1 MCQVSIATDATLSR
15 RIRPRNYPIT
25 QGRIADRKA
34 LRVLRIRG
42 MKKAILIGVLAA
54 IPFSR
59 AFAGD
64 REELMARMGFS
75 KEEIAG
81 DAATHNT
88 VTAKLDAIG
97 GKSDPTAGESARR
110 ETNLINE
117 LRGLNIRRQQ
127 AENLAEEA
135 RHRAA
140 VAKAEQLDAEANARK
155 ARSEPRTYSLSSY
168 YEFLHEAKALRATAE
183 ALARKAEETR
193 LAADAIIA
201 KVQAAEAHLEME
213 QQARA
218 EKNRLA
224 QAEKERLARLPG
236 H

>member
-1 MCQVSIATDATLSR
+1 MVHLP
-15 RIRPRNYPIT
+15 IRPRNYPIT

-34 LRVLRIRG
+34 LRVLLIRG
-42 MKKAILIGVLAA
+42 MKKAILIGVLAT

-81 DAATHNT
+81 DAATHNAL
-88 VTAKLDAIG
+88 TAKLDAIG
-97 GKSDPTAGESARR
+97 GKSDPMAGEFARR

-117 LRGLNIRRQQ
+117 LRALNIRRQQ

-140 VAKAEQLDAEANARK
+140 VAKAEQLDAETNASK
-155 ARSEPRTYSLSSY
+155 ARSEPQTYSLSSY
-168 YEFLHEAKALRATAE
+168 HEFLHEAKAARATAE

-224 QAEKERLARLPG
+224 RAEKERLARPPG

>member
-1 MCQVSIATDATLSR
+1 MT
-15 RIRPRNYPIT
+15 
-25 QGRIADRKA
+25 
-34 LRVLRIRG
+34 G
-42 MKKAILIGVLAA
+42 MKKVILVGLLAA
-54 IPFSR
+54 ISFSR
-59 AFAGD
+59 AFAGEH
-64 REELMARMGFS
+64 EELMVRMGFS

-81 DAATHNT
+81 DAAAHNAL
-88 VTAKLDAIG
+88 TAKLDAIG

-110 ETNLINE
+110 GTNLLNE

-140 VAKAEQLDAEANARK
+140 VAKAEQLDAEANART
-155 ARSEPRTYSLSSY
+155 ARSEPRTYSLSIY
-168 YEFLHEAKALRATAE
+168 YEFLHEAKQARSTAE

-201 KVQAAEAHLEME
+201 KVQAAEAKLEME

-224 QAEKERLARLPG
+224 RAEKERLA
-236 H
+236 

>member
-1 MCQVSIATDATLSR
+1 
-15 RIRPRNYPIT
+15 
-25 QGRIADRKA
+25 
-34 LRVLRIRG
+34 
-42 MKKAILIGVLAA
+42 MKKAILVGLLAA
-54 IPFSR
+54 IPFSH

-75 KEEIAG
+75 KKEIAR
-81 DAATHNT
+81 DADAHHAL
-88 VTAKLDAIG
+88 TAKLDAIG

-117 LRGLNIRRQQ
+117 LRALNIRRQQ

-140 VAKAEQLDAEANARK
+140 VAKAEQLDAEANARV
-155 ARSEPRTYSLSSY
+155 ARSEPRTYSLNSY
-168 YEFLHEAKALRATAE
+168 YEFLHEAKAARSTAE

-201 KVQAAEAHLEME
+201 KVKVAEAHLEME
-213 QQARA
+213 QQARSA
-218 EKNRLA
+218 KNRLA
-224 QAEKERLARLPG
+224 RAEKERLDHTPG

>member
-1 MCQVSIATDATLSR
+1 
-15 RIRPRNYPIT
+15 
-25 QGRIADRKA
+25 
-34 LRVLRIRG
+34 
-42 MKKAILIGVLAA
+42 MKKAILIGLLAA
-54 IPFSR
+54 TPFSR
-59 AFAGD
+59 ATAGD

-75 KEEIAG
+75 REEIAR
-81 DAATHNT
+81 DAASHNAL
-88 VTAKLDAIG
+88 TAKLDAIG
-97 GKSDPTAGESARR
+97 GKSDPKAGESARR

-117 LRGLNIRRQQ
+117 LRALNIRRQQ

-140 VAKAEQLDAEANARK
+140 VAKAEQLDAEANARV
-155 ARSEPRTYSLSSY
+155 ARSEPRTYSLNSY
-168 YEFLHEAKALRATAE
+168 YEFLHEAKAARATAE

-201 KVQAAEAHLEME
+201 KVKAAEANLEME
-213 QQARA
+213 QQARS

-224 QAEKERLARLPG
+224 RAEQERLARAPV